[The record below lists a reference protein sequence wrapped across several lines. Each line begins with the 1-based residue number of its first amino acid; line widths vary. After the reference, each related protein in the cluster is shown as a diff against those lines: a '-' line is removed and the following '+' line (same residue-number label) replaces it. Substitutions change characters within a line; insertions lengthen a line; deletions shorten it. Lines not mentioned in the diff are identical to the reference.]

1 MNEMNEVNDGRLGG
15 KIENVSWK
23 PLMRV
28 PGNAIMIVN
37 DSLDIQARD

>member
-1 MNEMNEVNDGRLGG
+1 MMGG
-15 KIENVSWK
+15 WEGKESVSWK
-23 PLMRV
+23 SQMRV